1 MGCCSS
7 RDPQAHP
14 LDSGI
19 QEALSD
25 LGYYGLKVRTITQTL
40 YPITAQKT
48 DDWLSLAQVQAIGS
62 TLGVLLPAQL
72 FRENT
77 IDTRIRRKKVYLGLV
92 LMSGD
97 GRDEKAEALAALLG
111 TEKRQW
117 VRFLEWREELLVRLV
132 VKAVSMQ
139 FADKEKADSALAS
152 RVSKGCTEIISTC
165 ESLWQT
171 ELTNEALKK
180 QHLGN
185 ISLSAFHSTKK

>member
-1 MGCCSS
+1 M
-7 RDPQAHP
+7 
-14 LDSGI
+14 
-19 QEALSD
+19 
-25 LGYYGLKVRTITQTL
+25 
-40 YPITAQKT
+40 
-48 DDWLSLAQVQAIGS
+48 
-62 TLGVLLPAQL
+62 PAQL

-117 VRFLEWREELLVRLV
+117 VRFLEWREELLVRLL

-139 FADKEKADSALAS
+139 FADKERADSALAS

-165 ESLWQT
+165 ESLWQA

>member
-1 MGCCSS
+1 M
-7 RDPQAHP
+7 
-14 LDSGI
+14 
-19 QEALSD
+19 
-25 LGYYGLKVRTITQTL
+25 
-40 YPITAQKT
+40 
-48 DDWLSLAQVQAIGS
+48 
-62 TLGVLLPAQL
+62 PAQL